1 VQIAK
6 PRIVPSDSITA
17 LRLFAGSV
25 WLTVATTL
33 LCALLPVGLPHTSAV
48 GSAFNP
54 SNSVV
59 ALRSAEPASLL
70 SRTDAARVQDP
81 DTGIALFAPAI
92 MAAVRFVPLPA
103 IALHSLGEQ
112 SLAALAP
119 IGSAYPRGP
128 PSPAI

>member
-1 VQIAK
+1 MQIAK
-6 PRIVPSDSITA
+6 PIIVPGNTFTA

-33 LCALLPVGLPHTSAV
+33 LCALLPVGLPQTSAV

-70 SRTDAARVQDP
+70 ARTDAARAQDP
-81 DTGIALFAPAI
+81 DTGSALFAPAI
-92 MAAVRFVPLPA
+92 MAALRFVPLA
-103 IALHSLGEQ
+103 VVAFHNLGQQ
-112 SLAALAP
+112 SLAALTP

-128 PSPAI
+128 PSRKT